1 MRHFW
6 GVIPVLCLAL
16 VLLAGGLKVGS
27 GARSQSSPRSPAFRP
42 FLISE
47 REIHFSHMN
56 VVKEVD
62 YRTARRA
69 DGSLVTSFIIKDS
82 DSPDGSEGN
91 TVFIWDTPSRKNIML
106 EPFTK
111 SSMTQIRS
119 PKEMTDFLS
128 SQKACS
134 EAILSP
140 NANRSTE
147 QLLGY
152 AVVRVEETSNVIHTV
167 SWVAPDLD
175 CFPLGQTVAL
185 LDPKHAGLHHDVIVT
200 KIEDGDPPSSMF
212 TVPSDYT
219 ERSPLEIQAEYA
231 RKYGGRQFWGT
242 TADDAERQYRQH
254 RD

>member
-91 TVFIWDTPSRKNIML
+91 AVFIWDIPSRKNIML

-111 SSMTQIRS
+111 SAMTQIRS
-119 PKEMTDFLS
+119 AKEMADFLS
-128 SQKACS
+128 SQKAAARQFCLRML
-134 EAILSP
+134 IGPP
-140 NANRSTE
+140 NNC
-147 QLLGY
+147 L
-152 AVVRVEETSNVIHTV
+152 
-167 SWVAPDLD
+167 
-175 CFPLGQTVAL
+175 VAL
-185 LDPKHAGLHHDVIVT
+185 SFELKKNQMP
-200 KIEDGDPPSSMF
+200 F
-212 TVPSDYT
+212 TPSDG
-219 ERSPLEIQAEYA
+219 SHEI
-231 RKYGGRQFWGT
+231 
-242 TADDAERQYRQH
+242 
-254 RD
+254 